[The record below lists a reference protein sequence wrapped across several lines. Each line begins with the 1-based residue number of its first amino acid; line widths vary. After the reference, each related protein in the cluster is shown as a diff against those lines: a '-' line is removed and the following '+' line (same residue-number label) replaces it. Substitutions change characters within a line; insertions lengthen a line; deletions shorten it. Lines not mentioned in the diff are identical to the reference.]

1 MFNKRTPFFS
11 MLFLATL
18 IISSFS
24 CQQPEKTT
32 LKMMTFNIRYNNP
45 DDGENAWPQRKA
57 YVVELIKNS
66 QVDLVGV
73 QEALFEQI
81 QYLENNL
88 PEYAWIGAGRDDGKQ
103 AGEFTAIFYRKDRLE
118 CLQKEIFW
126 CSETPDTSSVGWD
139 AALER
144 IVNWGKFV
152 DKSTEK
158 TFYAFNTHFDH
169 RGELA
174 RQESAR
180 LLIRRAEQISANE
193 AAILLGDFNFDPD
206 AIAYAIITDDAN
218 KQSRKFYDAR
228 TVSQTPSSGPA
239 GTFTGFD
246 INATPQKPI
255 DYIFVQ
261 QGIKVLTHETI
272 NTTYQGKLP
281 SDHYPVMT
289 EILLP

>member
-1 MFNKRTPFFS
+1 MFNKSIPFFS
-11 MLFLATL
+11 LLFFAAL
-18 IISSFS
+18 IISSFT
-24 CQQPEKTT
+24 CQQPKPAS
-32 LKMMTFNIRYNNP
+32 LKVMTFNIRYNNP
-45 DDGENAWPQRKA
+45 DDGDNAWPNRKA
-57 YVVELIKNS
+57 YVVDLIKNS
-66 QVDLVGV
+66 KVDLVGV

-81 QYLENNL
+81 QYLESNL
-88 PEYAWIGAGRDDGKQ
+88 AEYNWIGAGRDDGKQ

-118 CLQKEIFW
+118 CLQQDIFW
-126 CSETPDTSSVGWD
+126 LSETPDTPSVGWD

-144 IVNWGKFV
+144 IANWGKFL
-152 DKSTEK
+152 DKSSEK
-158 TFYAFNTHFDH
+158 TFFAFNTHFDH

-180 LLIRRAEQISANE
+180 LLIRQAEEISEKE

-218 KQSRKFYDAR
+218 ANSRKFYDTR
-228 TVSQTPSSGPA
+228 KISQTPSSGPA

-261 QGIKVLTHETI
+261 QGIKALSHETI
-272 NTTYQGKLP
+272 NITYQGKLP

-289 EILLP
+289 EIILP